1 MDQFVI
7 VVESNYQRGSAN
19 YHITHTDPTSQPAAK
34 AQYDALH
41 AGTDQLL
48 PAVDGA
54 VVVDV
59 SDTQFLRL
67 RKKLGAERLDR
78 VTLGPATPQ

>member
-1 MDQFVI
+1 ML
-7 VVESNYQRGSAN
+7 R
-19 YHITHTDPTSQPAAK
+19 
-34 AQYDALH
+34 
-41 AGTDQLL
+41 AGTGQLL

-67 RKKLGAERLDR
+67 RKKLGAQHLDR
-78 VTLGPATPQ
+78 VTLGPATTQ